1 MSNGGNRDLSPI
13 RRHGVE
19 SMGNGSVGA
28 MGVIGSSASPIPG
41 AHSVRGTSSVLGASI
56 RNPGASPVPGASIV
70 PGEHLG
76 ATSKV
81 SLGGVSKMESKA
93 LEDMSASLLD
103 SDTISLDKFKL
114 DQVSVWSSIELIYH
128 TFILTAV

>member
-1 MSNGGNRDLSPI
+1 
-13 RRHGVE
+13 
-19 SMGNGSVGA
+19 MGNVSVGA
-28 MGVIGSSASPIPG
+28 MGMVGSSASPIPG
-41 AHSVRGTSSVLGASI
+41 AHSVRGTNSLLGASI
-56 RNPGASPVPGASIV
+56 RNPGASPV